1 MPYIESIMNI
11 TRLIR
16 ISALGAAL
24 AIAGSVRADT
34 AADVY
39 RTLGIDSAAV
49 LTGTVLSG
57 KVIPGG
63 EKQVVALTS
72 FLTGKKDRAD
82 AVNVR
87 LGIFS
92 RSDDKLETIY
102 TRDLGSETGSSVSN
116 GDLQLIDLDRDG
128 INEIIIAFDSYEDL
142 LIQQR
147 IGEVILFD
155 GKEFTTGWNGPVE
168 YDATKAARNVP
179 AERRDRFLR
188 EFDIVNTLRTR
199 GVTLFVNKQ
208 VVVIAGERLAEPKLV
223 QETFPLR
230 PNPDY

>member
-1 MPYIESIMNI
+1 MPYIEHIMKI
-11 TRLIR
+11 IRLIHG
-16 ISALGAAL
+16 LTLVAAL
-24 AIAGSVRADT
+24 SVTGSVRADT

-39 RTLGIDSAAV
+39 RTLGIDSSAV
-49 LTGTVLSG
+49 LTGTVLFG
-57 KVIPGG
+57 KVIPGS
-63 EKQVVALTS
+63 EKQVVTVTS
-72 FLTGKKDRAD
+72 FLTGKKERPD

-87 LGIFS
+87 LGVFS
-92 RSDDKLETIY
+92 RSDDGLETIY
-102 TRDLGSETGSSVSN
+102 TRDFGIEVGSSVSD

-128 INEIIIAFDSYEDL
+128 INEIIVTFDSFEDL

-147 IGEVILFD
+147 IGEVVLFD
-155 GKEFTTGWNGPVE
+155 GDGFTTGWNGPLE
-168 YDATKAARNVP
+168 YDATKAARSVP

-188 EFDIVNTLRTR
+188 KFDIVNTLRTR